1 MKNEAVFCECSEEI
15 QIAPKTTPDF
25 YRLYEQSVLLALNEQ
40 GVLNELQ
47 LRYALD
53 LLYRQD

>member
-1 MKNEAVFCECSEEI
+1 MKNEAIFCEYNGDM